1 MLKYDIATDEQKAQ
15 LPYLD
20 NKLGIVDPK
29 ECIEKE
35 QKVSAY
41 RAMEL
46 LRSGKIKNMPLNA
59 KTLCFIHKTLFSD
72 IYPWAGEYRTTNI
85 IKGGSFFFNV
95 DFLSYG
101 SDELFGN
108 LAKDK
113 YLNQLTEME
122 FVELFSYY
130 ANELNFL
137 HPFREGNGR
146 AKKIFLTE
154 LARRAGFEIDFAN
167 ISHEELRIAEIKA
180 FGEGM
185 PVVRNMAILKN
196 LYNNNIIDKR
206 DTPFKPNIKTIE
218 QAINRILWVYDR
230 ESQVNWMSSHKN
242 LIDGEHDV
250 EIKLLSPKGR
260 QEICELLER
269 AKGGAKPNKAL
280 KIMDELINEI
290 KTPQNET
297 VKSFE
302 Y

>member
-1 MLKYDIATDEQKAQ
+1 M
-15 LPYLD
+15 
-20 NKLGIVDPK
+20 
-29 ECIEKE
+29 
-35 QKVSAY
+35 
-41 RAMEL
+41 
-46 LRSGKIKNMPLNA
+46 
-59 KTLCFIHKTLFSD
+59 
-72 IYPWAGEYRTTNI
+72 
-85 IKGGSFFFNV
+85 
-95 DFLSYG
+95 
-101 SDELFGN
+101 
-108 LAKDK
+108 
-113 YLNQLTEME
+113 
-122 FVELFSYY
+122 
-130 ANELNFL
+130 

-167 ISHEELRIAEIKA
+167 ISHEELRVAEIKA

-250 EIKLLSPKGR
+250 GIKLSSPKGR

-269 AKGGAKPNKAL
+269 AKSGAKPKKAL
-280 KIMDELINEI
+280 KIIDELINEI
-290 KTPQNET
+290 KTPQNEI

>member
-1 MLKYDIATDEQKAQ
+1 MLKYDIATDEQKAK

-20 NKLGIVDPK
+20 NKLGIVDAE
-29 ECIEKE
+29 ECKKMDAKI
-35 QKVSAY
+35 SSL

-46 LRSGKIKNMPLNA
+46 LSSGKLKNMPLNA
-59 KTLCFIHKTLFSD
+59 KTLCFIHKTLFGD
-72 IYPWAGEYRTTNI
+72 VYPWAGEYRTTNI
-85 IKGGSFFFNV
+85 IKGESFFFNV
-95 DFLSYG
+95 DFLSFG
-101 SDELFGN
+101 SDELFNN
-108 LAKDK
+108 LAKDE

-146 AKKIFLTE
+146 TKKIFLTE

-185 PVVRNMAILKN
+185 PIVRNMAILKN
-196 LYNNNIIDKR
+196 LYSNHIIDKR
-206 DTPFKPNIKTIE
+206 EVPFKPNIKTIE
-218 QAINRILWVYDR
+218 QAINRVLWVYDR
-230 ESQVNWMSSHKN
+230 ESAVNWMSSHKN

-250 EIKLLSPKGR
+250 EIKLSSQKGR

-269 AKGGAKPNKAL
+269 AKGGAKPKKAL

>member
-1 MLKYDIATDEQKAQ
+1 MLKYDIATDEQKAK

-59 KTLCFIHKTLFSD
+59 KTLCFIHKTLFGD

-85 IKGGSFFFNV
+85 IKGESLFFNV
-95 DFLSYG
+95 EFLSYG

-167 ISHEELRIAEIKA
+167 ISHEELRVAEIKA

-250 EIKLLSPKGR
+250 EIKLSLPKGR

-269 AKGGAKPNKAL
+269 AKGGAKPKKAL
-280 KIMDELINEI
+280 KIIDELINEI